1 MNLTEQLKKKVAK
14 VKLKETGAYVSIS
27 AGDLIYDILRVD
39 PRAVQGVD
47 FVRKD
52 DLSDVFSFGKKEI
65 LERKEKSAESLEGLH
80 NTYTGYTF
88 ERVVA
93 LDFQKRGAEV
103 VFPENARQSGYD
115 LIINGE
121 KFQVKTEENGISLIE
136 DHFEKYPY
144 RVIANSEAA
153 EKFIEKYPDKAHL
166 VINSGFSHDEAQN
179 LVKES
184 LDAGV
189 EIFEDNNLFG
199 SAIPEILGIVSI
211 ISIGKNFMY
220 WADGKTD
227 MNIALKNIAIDSVG
241 KFAGAGVGAKIG
253 SFFLPPFGT
262 IVGGGL
268 GFMFGGS
275 VANSYKIETYCKDEI
290 DELEKDIDKYIKKS
304 QSIMK
309 KNEKIFKKKEDYII
323 NELKKKKNDTA
334 RRYAR
339 KIEEF
344 EEFIS
349 KKLKHERDVKKISS
363 RRFELYFRDAKK
375 GLEKFI
381 QLNRK
386 LEDKLDLVNYNEFA
400 LETLKVSSKG
410 GVGPE
415 FMPKESK
422 KLFESVKKFMKAAKK
437 QGV

>member
-153 EKFIEKYPDKAHL
+153 ELSNLRSSSPCTTPSKW
-166 VINSGFSHDEAQN
+166 VITSIGRNRRDDG
-179 LVKES
+179 
-184 LDAGV
+184 
-189 EIFEDNNLFG
+189 DN
-199 SAIPEILGIVSI
+199 
-211 ISIGKNFMY
+211 ISI
-220 WADGKTD
+220 
-227 MNIALKNIAIDSVG
+227 
-241 KFAGAGVGAKIG
+241 
-253 SFFLPPFGT
+253 
-262 IVGGGL
+262 
-268 GFMFGGS
+268 
-275 VANSYKIETYCKDEI
+275 
-290 DELEKDIDKYIKKS
+290 
-304 QSIMK
+304 
-309 KNEKIFKKKEDYII
+309 
-323 NELKKKKNDTA
+323 
-334 RRYAR
+334 
-339 KIEEF
+339 
-344 EEFIS
+344 
-349 KKLKHERDVKKISS
+349 
-363 RRFELYFRDAKK
+363 
-375 GLEKFI
+375 
-381 QLNRK
+381 NR
-386 LEDKLDLVNYNEFA
+386 
-400 LETLKVSSKG
+400 
-410 GVGPE
+410 
-415 FMPKESK
+415 
-422 KLFESVKKFMKAAKK
+422 AAK
-437 QGV
+437 

>member
-1 MNLTEQLKKKVAK
+1 MQIKKYIQNARSIQFWQDVILSLLWIGIISSLLFLIGIELETIFYFLPKIK
-14 VKLKETGAYVSIS
+14 VKV
-27 AGDLIYDILRVD
+27 LILICGLFGGYILFWLIQYFR
-39 PRAVQGVD
+39 
-47 FVRKD
+47 
-52 DLSDVFSFGKKEI
+52 
-65 LERKEKSAESLEGLH
+65 AESDQIH
-80 NTYTGYTF
+80 
-88 ERVVA
+88 
-93 LDFQKRGAEV
+93 
-103 VFPENARQSGYD
+103 
-115 LIINGE
+115 
-121 KFQVKTEENGISLIE
+121 
-136 DHFEKYPY
+136 
-144 RVIANSEAA
+144 
-153 EKFIEKYPDKAHL
+153 
-166 VINSGFSHDEAQN
+166 
-179 LVKES
+179 
-184 LDAGV
+184 
-189 EIFEDNNLFG
+189 
-199 SAIPEILGIVSI
+199 
-211 ISIGKNFMY
+211 
-220 WADGKTD
+220 
-227 MNIALKNIAIDSVG
+227 
-241 KFAGAGVGAKIG
+241 
-253 SFFLPPFGT
+253 
-262 IVGGGL
+262 
-268 GFMFGGS
+268 
-275 VANSYKIETYCKDEI
+275 SYKIETYCKNEI
-290 DELEKDIDKYIKKS
+290 DQLDKDIDKYIKKS